1 MSKKERKETLEM
13 AIWINLIVGL
23 YNLFVFTS
31 MDSYFHLVLGSLN
44 IGVWVFN
51 TDKLSV
57 LNTIS
62 IGNKLEHKRK

>member
-13 AIWINLIVGL
+13 ALWINLIVGL

-51 TDKLSV
+51 TDKLSI
-57 LNTIS
+57 LNMS
-62 IGNKLEHKRK
+62 WSRSKLGHKRK